1 MSYSSRIIPISEFK
15 LRHRELLEKLI
26 RDEEPLLITVR
37 GRGAFV
43 VQLPDVYNRLARG
56 AIEAEQLQL
65 LRDAAEAGSESS
77 PDLPPYGP

>member
-15 LRHRELLEKLI
+15 LRHRELLEKLV
-26 RDEEPLLITVR
+26 RDGEPLLITVR

-56 AIEAEQLQL
+56 AIEAEQLQM

-77 PDLPPYGP
+77 PEPPPY

>member
-15 LRHRELLEKLI
+15 LRHRELLEKLV
-26 RDEEPLLITVR
+26 RDGEPLLITVR

-56 AIEAEQLQL
+56 AIEAEQLQM
-65 LRDAAEAGSESS
+65 LRDAVTVGSESS
-77 PDLPPYGP
+77 PELPPY